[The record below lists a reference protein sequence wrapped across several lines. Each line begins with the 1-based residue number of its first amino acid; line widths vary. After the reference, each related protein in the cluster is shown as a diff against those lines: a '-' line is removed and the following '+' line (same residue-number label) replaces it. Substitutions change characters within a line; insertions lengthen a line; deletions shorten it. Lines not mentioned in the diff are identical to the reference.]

1 MNYNNK
7 INFRDTVPIL
17 KSHHFYTVLG
27 QCFWQLKSLQ
37 SNIQNK
43 IYFKDEDKIKQRVY
57 NYCKPFIFQWNK
69 LHKNVLKQ
77 SNKDKK
83 NKEYQE
89 FINNVLIYLNDE
101 QLFNQMKQDIE
112 NRFWK
117 IKSNYKIPQKK
128 ELQIWVDT
136 YLTTKIE
143 KKEFDWFFIIS
154 KNQKRTKKIYDN
166 MVIPVKLSE
175 YHKKTLEG
183 KTIKNSLNLKLNKYG
198 KIEITVVYEEEIN
211 YPESYPKDILGI
223 DIGLKRLITDSNGEF
238 IKQNVNII
246 KKVNN
251 IVNKQ
256 SNRQTLEEHLKVKY
270 NNNDFRLKDKRYLR
284 QQTKVSDYVKNNNRY
299 KIKQYLKSH
308 TDYHIIMEDIKLRD
322 SKTYDKKTNYLLRR
336 LHIQHLKQDIF
347 GYAKKLG
354 IGVTLINPAFTSQ
367 QCPICGHISKDNRK
381 TQETFC
387 CVKCGHENNADVN
400 ASINIKNRLFEKR
413 IKLNTPFWKVKQIL
427 QMK

>member
-112 NRFWK
+112 NRFWE

>member
-1 MNYNNK
+1 MSYNNK
-7 INFRDTVPIL
+7 INFRDTIPVL

-43 IYFKDEDKIKQRVY
+43 IHFKDENNIKQRVY
-57 NYCKPFIFQWNK
+57 NYCKPFIFEWDK

-101 QLFNQMKQDIE
+101 KLFNQMKQDIE
-112 NRFWK
+112 NRFWE

-128 ELQIWVDT
+128 ELQIWVNT
-136 YLTTKIE
+136 HLTIKIE
-143 KKEFDWFFIIS
+143 KKEFDWFFIIDN
-154 KNQKRTKKIYDN
+154 NQKRTKKIYDD
-166 MVIPVKLSE
+166 MVIPVKLSD
-175 YHKKTLEG
+175 YHKKILEG
-183 KTIKNSLNLKLNKYG
+183 KNTKNSLNLKLNKHG

-211 YPESYPKDILGI
+211 YPEPQPKNYIGI

-238 IKQNVNII
+238 IEQNTNII
-246 KKVNN
+246 NKVNK

-256 SNRQTLEEHLKVKY
+256 SNRQTLEEHLKIKY
-270 NNNDFRLKDKRYLR
+270 NDKDFKLGNKRYLK
-284 QQTKVSDYVKNNNRY
+284 QQARLSDYVKNNNRY

-308 TDYHIIMEDIKLRD
+308 TDYHIVMEDIKLRD
-322 SKTYDKKTNYLLRR
+322 SKTYNKKTNYLMRR
-336 LHIQHLKQDIF
+336 LRIQHLKQDMF
-347 GYAKKLG
+347 DYSKK
-354 IGVTLINPAFTSQ
+354 IGVEISLINPAFTSQ
-367 QCPICGHISKDNRK
+367 QCSCCGYISKDNRK

-413 IKLNTPFWKVKQIL
+413 IKLNTPFWNVKQIL

>member
-112 NRFWK
+112 NRFWE

-238 IKQNVNII
+238 IKQNVNIN